1 MGDLVKS
8 VKVINSG
15 ESKDKGLY
23 QFDHRNERAIHFYE
37 QIILLSQGTITPSL
51 IKLLVLDKPFNNV
64 YGAVKPG
71 DCEPYDKFV

>member
-1 MGDLVKS
+1 MVKS

-15 ESKDKGLY
+15 ESKEKDLY

-51 IKLLVLDKPFNNV
+51 IKLLVLDKPFDNV
-64 YGAVKPG
+64 CRAVKPG
-71 DCEPYDKFV
+71 ECIPYDKFV